1 MEYLSSGQS
10 LRTLILE
17 MEKNL
22 QGGEDS
28 KGDQKGMAGMMGSLE
43 NLKNQRN

>member
-1 MEYLSSGQS
+1 MVYLGSGQS
-10 LRTLILE
+10 PKTLILE

-28 KGDQKGMAGMMGSLE
+28 RGDKEEWLVRWE
-43 NLKNQRN
+43 ICRT